1 MRRILLILLSL
12 TVLGAAPMHGQNT
25 SAQENRKAKLEKEIA
40 MIEKQLKEN
49 ASRNADALNTL
60 GLVRRKV
67 EVRQDLLRESEREIG
82 RLEDSIAVRQAR
94 IDLLQAR
101 MDTMSLYF
109 NRLVKNAYKNRDAR
123 VWYMYILASQD
134 LGQASKRYGYFRNLS
149 RQMNSQAARIK
160 DTQAELKVQLDSQKT
175 LLAKAEALKKS
186 RQTEVNSLKAEE
198 KEANGLVAQLQK
210 EKNKYQKSLA
220 TKKSQ
225 VDALN
230 KEIQRIIAA
239 ELASQKK
246 AGTSGSGTASG
257 GKKTSSSVD
266 TKLAAEFV
274 ANRGKLPWPC
284 SGTVLEHF
292 GQHNHP
298 VYKTVKMPFN
308 NGVNIGVA
316 KGTAVQAVFNG
327 TVKKIIVMP
336 GYNKCVLVQHG
347 EYFTFYCK
355 LGAVAVKAG
364 DKVTTGQKIGTVDTI
379 DGQTQLHFQIWKG
392 SQPMDPETWLKP

>member
-12 TVLGAAPMHGQNT
+12 TVLGVTPLSGQNT
-25 SAQENRKAKLEKEIA
+25 SAQESKKAKLEKEIS

-49 ASRNADALNTL
+49 ASKNADALNTL
-60 GLVRRKV
+60 GLVRRKM
-67 EVRQDLLRESEREIG
+67 EVRQDLLHESEREIG
-82 RLEDSIAVRQAR
+82 KLEDSIGVRQAR

-134 LGQASKRYGYFRNLS
+134 IGQASKRYGYFRNLS
-149 RQMNSQAARIK
+149 RQMNSQAAKIK
-160 DTQAELKVQLDSQKT
+160 DTQAELKVQLDSQKA
-175 LLAKAEALKKS
+175 LLAKAEALRKS
-186 RQTEVNSLKAEE
+186 RQAEVNSLKAEE

-210 EKNKYQKSLA
+210 EKSKYQKSLA

-225 VDALN
+225 VTALN

-246 AGTSGSGTASG
+246 AGASGSSTSG

-298 VYKTVKMPFN
+298 VYKSVKMPFN

-327 TVKKIIVMP
+327 TVKRIIVMP

-355 LGAVAVKAG
+355 LGAVSVKAG

-379 DGQTQLHFQIWKG
+379 DGQTQLHFQVWKG

>member
-12 TVLGAAPMHGQNT
+12 TVLGVTSLSGQNT
-25 SAQENRKAKLEKEIA
+25 SAQESKKAKLEKEIS

-49 ASRNADALNTL
+49 ASKNADALNTL
-60 GLVRRKV
+60 GLVRRKM
-67 EVRQDLLRESEREIG
+67 EVRQDLLHESEREIG
-82 RLEDSIAVRQAR
+82 KLEDSIGVRQAR

-134 LGQASKRYGYFRNLS
+134 IGQASKRYGYFRNLS
-149 RQMNSQAARIK
+149 RQMNSQAAKIK
-160 DTQAELKVQLDSQKT
+160 DTQAELKVQLDSQKA
-175 LLAKAEALKKS
+175 LLAKAEALRKS
-186 RQTEVNSLKAEE
+186 RQAEVNSLKAEE

-210 EKNKYQKSLA
+210 EKSKYQKSLA

-225 VDALN
+225 VTALN

-246 AGTSGSGTASG
+246 AGASGSSTSG

-298 VYKTVKMPFN
+298 VYKSVKMPFN

-327 TVKKIIVMP
+327 TVKRIIVMP

-355 LGAVAVKAG
+355 LGAVSVKAG

-379 DGQTQLHFQIWKG
+379 DGQTQLHFQVWKG